1 MATSYIA
8 VYLCK
13 EIQNGIGEA
22 EKRSSKNIVER
33 GGFLTIHLNYMISM
47 NCMFYI
53 LMFYTNTNYTT
64 YTNYRH
70 DGIRKDSLRETTQT
84 LQFSLRELWLIIML
98 KSPLLSTVSYLHP
111 ADYDNVVRFEL
122 RGKFSKGRA
131 RPRINM
137 EELDWRK
144 ERICSPRP
152 QLTRKRNAKLY
163 RMRNVARTTANI
175 FTFDFITK
183 GREEVQIRMRFTRLI
198 FCTQTLKYNYK
209 SNFN

>member
-1 MATSYIA
+1 MQGDT
-8 VYLCK
+8 
-13 EIQNGIGEA
+13 EWNQE

-47 NCMFYI
+47 NCMFYTSLCFTLI
-53 LMFYTNTNYTT
+53 TDATAHEKN
-64 YTNYRH
+64 
-70 DGIRKDSLRETTQT
+70 SLRETIAQT
-84 LQFSLRELWLIIML
+84 LQFRLRELWLIIML

-122 RGKFSKGRA
+122 RGKFSKGSA

-137 EELDWRK
+137 EELDWREMK

-163 RMRNVARTTANI
+163 KMRNVARATANI

-183 GREEVQIRMRFTRLI
+183 GREENWVQIR
-198 FCTQTLKYNYK
+198 
-209 SNFN
+209 